1 VNKSEVPLR
10 RRQFYI
16 LQNRF
21 MPKKNPV
28 SDILGVIGRG
38 LRAVILPQTPRG
50 KIRQAVIMI
59 VLLLF
64 FAGNLSQP
72 KYWNDF
78 ARWSNDTLGVQVP
91 DFWNPP
97 YRLGLDLQGGTHLIY
112 KADVS
117 AMPDSE
123 KAEAI
128 SGVRDVIER
137 RVDAFGVSEPLV
149 QTNKAGDDWRVTVDL
164 AGVKDISEAIAMIGE
179 TPILEFK
186 ESNPGEPA
194 RELTEEE
201 SAMMEA
207 WNTEAEATADE
218 VLDSALADADF
229 SELVAEYT
237 ANEIEKGND
246 GQLGWVGLTGST
258 NSLLAETLVDE
269 GVALNEVIPKAVRT
283 TEGFNIYRYTES
295 RESGKE
301 FKASHILVCW
311 EGKARCE
318 SERTEEEA
326 KALIDNLS
334 SRATISNFAALAEQ
348 NSDDAS
354 NASDGGSLGWF
365 GEGAM
370 VPEFEEA
377 VMSLGVGEISEPVLT
392 DFGYHLVLKDDER
405 PITEYLIQRVL
416 IETKEAADYLPAPDP
431 WKNTELSG
439 QQLKKA
445 MLQFDA
451 NTGIPQVSLEF
462 NDEGKDLFA
471 EITERNVN
479 QPVAIFLDGE
489 AISTPIVQEKI
500 IEGSAVITGD
510 FNIQEAKLLA
520 RRLNAGALPVPIVL
534 ESQQSVGASLGQES
548 LDKSLYAA
556 MIGFL
561 LLIIFMLIYY
571 RLPGIIATF
580 ALILYTA
587 VNLALY
593 KIIPVTLT
601 LSGIAGFILSV
612 GMAVDANI
620 LIFERLKEELKR
632 GRSLRSAI
640 DEGFNRAWL
649 SIRDSNL
656 TTLLSCSILYF
667 TSSSLIKGFALTL
680 GLGVLISMF
689 SAITVSRTL
698 LRLVAGWPFLK
709 NALLY
714 LPGFNRMPES
724 QTATR
729 R

>member
-1 VNKSEVPLR
+1 
-10 RRQFYI
+10 
-16 LQNRF
+16 
-21 MPKKNPV
+21 MAKKNPV
-28 SDILGVIGRG
+28 TKILGTLGRG
-38 LRAVILPQTPRG
+38 LRSALLPQSPRG
-50 KIRQAVIMI
+50 KVRQAVLLI
-59 VLLLF
+59 VVLLF
-64 FAGNLSQP
+64 FAGNVAQP
-72 KYWNDF
+72 KHWDQF
-78 ARWSNDTLGVQVP
+78 ADWTSETIGVEVP
-91 DFWNPP
+91 RFWNPP

-112 KADVS
+112 RADVS
-117 AMPDSE
+117 ATPDSE
-123 KAEAI
+123 KVEAI

-137 RVDAFGVSEPLV
+137 RVNAFGVSEPLV

-186 ESNPGEPA
+186 EANPGEPV

-201 SAMMEA
+201 SKMMEE
-207 WNTEAEATADE
+207 WNMAAEETADE
-218 VLDSALADADF
+218 VLGEARSGADF
-229 SELVAEYT
+229 AELVAEHT
-237 ANEIEKGND
+237 AIEAEKEND
-246 GQLGWVGLTGST
+246 GQLGWIGAMRSV
-258 NSLLAETLVDE
+258 NSILVDKIVE
-269 GVALNEVIPKAVRT
+269 EDIAADKVVPEAVLT
-283 TEGFNIYRYTES
+283 MDGYNIYKYTET
-295 RESGKE
+295 REAGQE

-311 EGKARCE
+311 AGMSRCA

-326 KALIDNLS
+326 RALIDDLY
-334 SRATISNFAALAEQ
+334 SRATVSNFADLAEE
-348 NSDDAS
+348 NSDDTS

-365 GEGAM
+365 AAGAM

-377 VMSLGVGEISEPVLT
+377 VHNLEVDQVSEPVLT
-392 DFGYHLVLKDDER
+392 DFGYHLVLKEDER
-405 PITEYLIQRVL
+405 PLTEYLIQRVL
-416 IETKEAADYLPAPDP
+416 IETKEPADYLPPPEP

-439 QQLKKA
+439 KQLTKA
-445 MLQFDA
+445 LLQFDA

-471 EITERNVN
+471 DITGRNVG

-489 AISTPIVQEKI
+489 AISTPVVQEKI

-520 RRLNAGALPVPIVL
+520 RRLNAGALPVPIIL
-534 ESQQSVGASLGQES
+534 ESQQSVGASLGQDS
-548 LDKSLYAA
+548 LDRSLYAA
-556 MIGFL
+556 LIGFL
-561 LLIIFMLIYY
+561 VLIVFMLIYY
-571 RLPGIIATF
+571 RLPGIIAVF
-580 ALILYTA
+580 ALTLYTA

-593 KIIPVTLT
+593 KIIPVTMT

-640 DEGFNRAWL
+640 DEGFSRAWL

-698 LRLVAGWPFLK
+698 LRLVAGWSFLK
-709 NALLY
+709 NPRLY
-714 LPGFNRMPES
+714 LPGFNRLPEEK
-724 QTATR
+724 AADR